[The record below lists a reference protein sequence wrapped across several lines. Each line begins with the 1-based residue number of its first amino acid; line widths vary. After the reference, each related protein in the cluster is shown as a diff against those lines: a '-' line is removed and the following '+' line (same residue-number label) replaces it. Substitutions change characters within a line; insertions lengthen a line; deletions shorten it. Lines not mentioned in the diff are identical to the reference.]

1 MLLLLAF
8 SPLTYAMMCTLVV
21 LSGTQH
27 LSSATTEGNTSRT
40 QLLDG
45 RMAALS
51 LHQGGYCRRPNAK
64 DCVQLFPDEKPE
76 LQIRESRRER
86 VNRIISNELMRLR
99 N

>member
-8 SPLTYAMMCTLVV
+8 SPLTYAAMCLLVAF
-21 LSGTQH
+21 SGTQH
-27 LSSATTEGNTSRT
+27 FASGTTPANTSRT
-40 QLLDG
+40 QALDG

-51 LHQGGYCRRPNAK
+51 LHQGGYCRQPNANE
-64 DCVQLFPDEKPE
+64 CVQLLPDEKPE
-76 LQIRESRRER
+76 LQIRESRRKR